1 MTRPAL
7 ILTRPM
13 AEAMQWRDALSPE
26 GWPVLVWPLIEIQAL
41 SPPENHLAQA
51 WHELSTGQAAMFVSR
66 AAVQYFFADRPKG
79 IDWPAHVRAWCTGP
93 GTRLA
98 LIEQGLPPEV
108 VDHPPSGSTWDT
120 EHLWPVVSGQVTTGF
135 PVLIVRG
142 TDRDPTQAL
151 QAPQGAGRD
160 WLAQQIVGQGGRV
173 RWAVAYRR
181 AGPVWDAGQLERARS
196 AAADGS
202 VWLFSSAQALG
213 HLQHLL
219 PDQDWHEAHALAT
232 HPRIA
237 AKAGQM
243 GFGRVQ
249 VCPPSPPEVLAL
261 LKSMS

>member
-1 MTRPAL
+1 MPHRRSPAPPAKEKPTGTFRQRYDNL
-7 ILTRPM
+7 EARRDLTDV
-13 AEAMQWRDALSPE
+13 RD
-26 GWPVLVWPLIEIQAL
+26 
-41 SPPENHLAQA
+41 
-51 WHELSTGQAAMFVSR
+51 T
-66 AAVQYFFADRPKG
+66 
-79 IDWPAHVRAWCTGP
+79 VRAYRLMVEHGVP
-93 GTRLA
+93 GR
-98 LIEQGLPPEV
+98 PYNV
-108 VDHPPSGSTWDT
+108 CSGT
-120 EHLWPVVSGQVTTGF
+120 
-135 PVLIVRG
+135 
-142 TDRDPTQAL
+142 A
-151 QAPQGAGRD
+151 A
-160 WLAQQIVGQGGRV
+160 
-173 RWAVAYRR
+173 
-181 AGPVWDAGQLERARS
+181 ARS